1 MRGDRDRVH
10 VCTPTAWDS
19 SSPQRRKNT
28 LFCFHLRTHSRFAA
42 IRPDNHKW
50 QRWHWPLS
58 REAQKRKDGLPPD
71 GHINHFIPLRS
82 EPRKNV
88 TTSICS
94 GPDHDRTMH
103 TPRLPQRAAAGSG
116 QVLIRADL
124 DDRVSRPGWRP
135 NWPRLSGMLQHYQR
149 NPFQNNG
156 RPRDEFGSSNAK
168 GRCHCNPRCTFSFL
182 ALQDTGGGDS
192 SSEGSPITTQLRSW
206 LFNSQHGNQRQ
217 ETGEMEPD
225 RQSIPIVPPCAETSK
240 HWASSFTAIVF
251 LLVARDGHRNGRFPT
266 QNNTRLTENLWVPSS
281 FCDRHPD
288 PRQQHPEGISNHPAY
303 AEMTGFG
310 V

>member
-1 MRGDRDRVH
+1 MFAH
-10 VCTPTAWDS
+10 
-19 SSPQRRKNT
+19 PQHGIPLLLKDG
-28 LFCFHLRTHSRFAA
+28 RTHSFVSISAPIPGLPAYALTITNGRDGIGPSPGRRKDEKTGSHQMA
-42 IRPDNHKW
+42 ILTTFFRSVASRARTSRHLSARVPITTGPCTHLDYRNVQQRVQGRSLSGPTLMIECRDWDGAGAQIGPDCLACCNITSET
-50 QRWHWPLS
+50 LS
-58 REAQKRKDGLPPD
+58 RA
-71 GHINHFIPLRS
+71 
-82 EPRKNV
+82 
-88 TTSICS
+88 
-94 GPDHDRTMH
+94 M
-103 TPRLPQRAAAGSG
+103 AAPEMS
-116 QVLIRADL
+116 L
-124 DDRVSRPGWRP
+124 
-135 NWPRLSGMLQHYQR
+135 
-149 NPFQNNG
+149 
-156 RPRDEFGSSNAK
+156 GSSNAK

-240 HWASSFTAIVF
+240 HCASSCTAIVF

-266 QNNTRLTENLWVPSS
+266 QNNTRLTENLWVAFS

-288 PRQQHPEGISNHPAY
+288 PRQQHPEGIYNHPAY